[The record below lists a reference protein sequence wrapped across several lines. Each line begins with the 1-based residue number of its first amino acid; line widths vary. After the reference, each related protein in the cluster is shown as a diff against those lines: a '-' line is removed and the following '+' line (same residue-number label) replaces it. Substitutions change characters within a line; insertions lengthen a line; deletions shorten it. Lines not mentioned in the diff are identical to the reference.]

1 MNTLSCLEDLHHLS
15 LSQKERIMEV
25 AHTLQLTA
33 DIAKSD
39 MFIDCSLSEDKA
51 MIVAQAQPATASS
64 LYKRNIIGETAT
76 EQNEPGVFFSLR
88 TGNTITNSRGITQEC
103 VIVQQDIVPIVDNK
117 GTTIGVLIRERDIS
131 EEMMTNKRVEEL
143 LIPKESADREGTVKS
158 LIQKEIHHRV
168 KNNLQVISS
177 LLRLQTR
184 RAHSEVSDILQDSV
198 ARIETISIIH
208 DYLAQDG
215 IEAVNIVLVMERAA
229 DMLIRLAS
237 VPEKEIAL
245 SVEGEPTFLPSNQ
258 ATFVLLI
265 VNELVQNC
273 LKHAFEQQK
282 SGKISITVICRKQIA
297 NITVEDNGRG
307 IIEDK
312 RSSLGLQLV
321 HTLAAELNGVLST
334 FSSEDGTKMT
344 LTFPIAKAV
353 ML

>member
-15 LSQKERIMEV
+15 LPQKERIMEV

-168 KNNLQVISS
+168 KNNLQVISVKS
-177 LLRLQTR
+177 LIQKEIKAKKAGVTG
-184 RAHSEVSDILQDSV
+184 
-198 ARIETISIIH
+198 
-208 DYLAQDG
+208 YLVKPVKEREL
-215 IEAVNIVLVMERAA
+215 IPAV
-229 DMLIRLAS
+229 
-237 VPEKEIAL
+237 EIAL
-245 SVEGEPTFLPSNQ
+245 SQRKKELELFRKIALLEEKIEHRKKIEKAKGILMKVEGYSEEEAYRKLQKKSMETHVSMVKIAEQ
-258 ATFVLLI
+258 VI
-265 VNELVQNC
+265 GKVN
-273 LKHAFEQQK
+273 K
-282 SGKISITVICRKQIA
+282 
-297 NITVEDNGRG
+297 
-307 IIEDK
+307 
-312 RSSLGLQLV
+312 
-321 HTLAAELNGVLST
+321 
-334 FSSEDGTKMT
+334 
-344 LTFPIAKAV
+344 
-353 ML
+353 